1 MITRPFDFEV
11 HLAKPESRLDLV
23 PFLNVGVILLFFGVL
38 GSRFVLA
45 PGVAINLR
53 LPATATTPPDALP
66 TSRVLTVGEVEGRE
80 MLIFEGRI
88 LNLASFE
95 RLLREKAAEF
105 SGDVLLVRMDRDVS
119 TSLLA
124 RICELAKHAGFNQ
137 ILLAAEPEAAASPP
151 RAVGK

>member
-1 MITRPFDFEV
+1 MITRPFNFET
-11 HLAKPESRLDLV
+11 HLTRPHSRLDLV
-23 PFLNVGVILLFFGVL
+23 PFVDVGVILLFFGLL

-53 LPATATTPPDALP
+53 LPATAAATLDALP
-66 TSRVLTVGEVEGRE
+66 TSRVLTVMEVEGHE

-95 RLLREKAAEF
+95 RLLKEQAADF
-105 SGDVLLVRMDRDVS
+105 SGDVLLVRLDRDVS

-124 RICELAKHAGFNQ
+124 RVCELAAHAGFNQ
-137 ILLAAEPEAAASPP
+137 VLLAAEPEPAASVGGG
-151 RAVGK
+151 VGK